1 MVAVFSGVE
10 KMEELKLLRNAH
22 SVGESNYHLQFT
34 PKYRKKI
41 FANPVIKAE
50 CERVLLGIAKQM
62 KIIVAGIGF
71 GPDHVHMFVSNCKN
85 YSVVKLVNQLKGVS
99 SRVLRA
105 NLWRELTE
113 YYWGDS
119 LWSDGDFHRSVGAVT
134 YTTMQYYVQHSQDK
148 HWVKQSY
155 EEYALE
161 KQRTLTEFA

>member
-1 MVAVFSGVE
+1 M
-10 KMEELKLLRNAH
+10 KELKLLRNAH

-34 PKYRKKI
+34 PKYRKKV

-62 KIIVAGIGF
+62 RIIVAGIGF

-105 NLWRELTE
+105 NLWRELAV

-119 LWSDGDFHRSVGAVT
+119 FWSDGDFHRSVGAVT
-134 YTTMQYYVQHSQDK
+134 YDVMKFYVEKSQDK
-148 HWVKQSY
+148 HWKKQSY